1 MSTIGIDMIEIHR
14 IKKSIKSEAFLK
26 HVFSKEEY
34 DQLKKKNF
42 SPQSVAINFCA
53 KEAFLKS
60 IGKGLGFSKFS
71 DIQLLREDCGKPY
84 LKLSGVALDFANK
97 NKLVFSVS
105 ATHTKEYA
113 SVVVL
118 AERKEEI

>member
-1 MSTIGIDMIEIHR
+1 MATIGIDMIEIHR
-14 IKKSIKSEAFLK
+14 IENSIKSGTFFK
-26 HVFSKEEY
+26 NVFSKEEY
-34 DQLKKKNF
+34 EQLKERNF

-53 KEAFLKS
+53 KEAFLKC

-84 LKLSGVALDFANK
+84 LKLSGVALEFANK
-97 NKLVFSVS
+97 NRLVFSVS

>member
-1 MSTIGIDMIEIHR
+1 MATIGIDMIEIHR
-14 IKKSIKSEAFLK
+14 IEKSIKNGTFLK

-34 DQLKKKNF
+34 EQLKERNF

-53 KEAFLKS
+53 KEAFLKC

-71 DIQLLREDCGKPY
+71 DIQLLRENYGKPY
-84 LKLSGVALDFANK
+84 LKLSGAALEFANK
-97 NKLVFSVS
+97 NRLVFSVS

>member
-1 MSTIGIDMIEIHR
+1 MGTIGIDMIEIHR
-14 IKKSIKSEAFLK
+14 IERSIKSRTFLK
-26 HVFSKEEY
+26 NVFSKEEY
-34 DQLKKKNF
+34 EQLKKKNF

-53 KEAFLKS
+53 KEAFLKC

-71 DIQLLREDCGKPY
+71 DIQLLRENCGKPY
-84 LKLSGVALDFANK
+84 LKLTGVALEFANK
-97 NKLVFSVS
+97 NRLVFSVS